1 MLKKEYRIN
10 KKKEYNNIYKK
21 GKKIPGRY
29 MVVFIIA
36 GDKACSRY
44 GFVASKKVGN
54 AVHRNRAKRR
64 LRTIVYRNMSDIKD
78 SVDVVIVARP
88 AINEASLDEVNNE
101 YIRVMRKAG
110 LC

>member
-1 MLKKEYRIN
+1 MLNKEYRIN
-10 KKKEYNNIYKK
+10 TKKEYNNIYKK

-29 MVVFIIA
+29 MVVFIVP
-36 GDKACSRY
+36 GDKAYSRY

-64 LRTIVYRNMSDIKD
+64 LRTIVYSNMSYIKD
-78 SVDVVIVARP
+78 SVDIVIVARP
-88 AINEASLDEVNNE
+88 AVNEASLDEVNTE
-101 YIRVMRKAG
+101 YIRIMRKAG